1 MREQVALG
9 SDPRRQLQAQIAVNK
24 KRANET
30 FAAVADL
37 FIEKYSKPKKRT
49 WAEDQRI
56 LNTYFKPAWGDI
68 PITEIKRSDVAGV
81 LDDIEARGFYMANR
95 SLAVLRKLFNWAMDE
110 RGIVET
116 SPIGRKMTR
125 GKETERKRAL
135 SDDEVRAIWRSAET
149 VGGLN
154 GAAVKML
161 ILTGQRNKVVAGMKW
176 SEIKDG
182 VWTIPATESGRS
194 KNKLTQIVPLS
205 SQAIELLKGVP
216 SHTGND
222 YFFGSGKRGDK
233 PLYIGSKLKGKFDK
247 LCGFNDWV
255 WNDLR
260 GLVATR
266 LKRPLM
272 VDSEIINRVQG
283 RLDQSILGRH
293 YDANDYLADKAS
305 ALQKWANY
313 LDSILLNC
321 GGTTSEKL
329 EGKTDA

>member
-1 MREQVALG
+1 M
-9 SDPRRQLQAQIAVNK
+9 SRR
-24 KRANET
+24 
-30 FAAVADL
+30 F
-37 FIEKYSKPKKRT
+37 
-49 WAEDQRI
+49 
-56 LNTYFKPAWGDI
+56 
-68 PITEIKRSDVAGV
+68 
-81 LDDIEARGFYMANR
+81 
-95 SLAVLRKLFNWAMDE
+95 
-110 RGIVET
+110 
-116 SPIGRKMTR
+116 
-125 GKETERKRAL
+125 
-135 SDDEVRAIWRSAET
+135 
-149 VGGLN
+149 
-154 GAAVKML
+154 L
-161 ILTGQRNKVVAGMKW
+161 I
-176 SEIKDG
+176 
-182 VWTIPATESGRS
+182 
-194 KNKLTQIVPLS
+194 
-205 SQAIELLKGVP
+205 
-216 SHTGND
+216 
-222 YFFGSGKRGDK
+222 Y
-233 PLYIGSKLKGKFDK
+233 K